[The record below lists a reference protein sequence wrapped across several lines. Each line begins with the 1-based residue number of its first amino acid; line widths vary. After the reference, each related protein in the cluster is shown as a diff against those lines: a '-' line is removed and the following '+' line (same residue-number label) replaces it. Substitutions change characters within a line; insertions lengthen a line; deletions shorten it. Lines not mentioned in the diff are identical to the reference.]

1 MSQGAQSMALLMFLS
16 TIPIMGV
23 TGYVFRNRNKP
34 GARGLILCLVGMIG
48 WSLMLLFVTWPTPVF
63 PVHLNVA
70 VRFFFQALVAFGWP
84 LFVWEYLHRDR
95 IRLSKK
101 LLAAVFVVPMISIA
115 LAVTNPLHYL
125 VVDATTPANPT
136 GISEFVLNP
145 WYYVHIA
152 YASVLAMLP
161 VGLLIADFRG
171 AHGVHRQQLSLLMAG
186 WVIGFPG
193 ALQTH
198 LFRNIESIPLYVD
211 LTPTT
216 FLVTALLWGLA
227 LDRYQ
232 LFNLVPVSRRTAVET
247 LADPVVTIGRSGVV
261 VDMNQAAKDSFG
273 TGNPLIGTSSERL
286 CQAHPELR
294 PVLDGSDDIDELT
307 ISVDG
312 ETRELL
318 PQSQAVTRGKQQ
330 VGTVIVFRDVTRL
343 REREADLELLNGIF
357 ARVFRHN
364 VRNRLNVIEGYA
376 TLIETQDTANE
387 HTAELKE
394 IRKANQQLLAHSEKA
409 TDLRELIH
417 NDQQQQQHNLSDTV
431 RTRAQRIADETSAT
445 VETSIEDGVTVVS
458 HPLVTTAIAEL
469 FENAVAHH
477 TGDSPP
483 HLAVTV
489 QASGDEGMMY
499 IEDDGPGID
508 TGEVAALT
516 NREETALSHGSG
528 VGLWLVEH
536 IVRKSNGSLSIT
548 DAATLSGTRAT
559 IRLPQPADC
568 T

>member
-1 MSQGAQSMALLMFLS
+1 MALLMFLS
-16 TIPIMGV
+16 TIPIIGV
-23 TGYVFRNRNKP
+23 TGYVLRNRNKP
-34 GARGLILCLVGMIG
+34 GARGLLLCLVGMIG
-48 WSLMLLFVTWPTPVF
+48 WSLMLVFVTWPTPVL
-63 PVHLNVA
+63 PVHINVA
-70 VRFFFQALVAFGWP
+70 VRFFFQMLVAFGWP
-84 LFVWEYLHRDR
+84 LFVWEYLRRDR
-95 IRLSKK
+95 VHLSKK
-101 LLAAVFVVPMISIA
+101 LLAGVLVVPAITII

-125 VVDATTPANPT
+125 VVDAATPANPA
-136 GISEFVLNP
+136 GLSEFVLNP

-171 AHGVHRQQLSLLMAG
+171 AHGVHRQQLLLLMAG

-198 LFRNIESIPLYVD
+198 LFRNIEAIPHYVD

-216 FLVTALLWGLA
+216 FLVTSLLWGLA
-227 LDRYQ
+227 LNRYQ
-232 LFNLVPVSRRTAVET
+232 LFNLIPVSRRTAVET
-247 LADPVVTIGRSGVV
+247 FVDPVITIGQSGIV
-261 VDMNQAAKDSFG
+261 VDMNQAAKDVFDVG
-273 TGNPLIGTSSERL
+273 KHPIGTSREQL
-286 CQAHPELR
+286 CQTHPELR
-294 PVLDGSDDIDELT
+294 PVLDASDNTKELT
-307 ISVDG
+307 VLVDG
-312 ETRELL
+312 ETREFL
-318 PQSQAVTRGKQQ
+318 PQTQAVTRGKHQ

-343 REREADLELLNGIF
+343 HEREADLELLNGIF

-364 VRNRLNVIEGYA
+364 IRNRLNVIESYA
-376 TLIETQDTANE
+376 TLIEAQDTANA
-387 HTAELKE
+387 HTAELEE
-394 IRKANQQLLAHSEKA
+394 IKKANQKLLAHSEKA
-409 TDLRELIH
+409 TDLRDLIR
-417 NDQQQQQHNLSDTV
+417 NDQQQQQQNLSEVV
-431 RTRAQRIADETSAT
+431 RTHAQRIEDETSAT

-458 HPLVTTAIAEL
+458 HPLVTTAVAEL

-489 QASGDEGMMY
+489 QAVEDEGVMY

-548 DAATLSGTRAT
+548 DAVALSGTRAT
-559 IRLPQPADC
+559 IRLAQPAVR